1 MDLKELYSS
10 QKENIDFFFKNID
23 LNKTQKL
30 LNLLINC
37 KNNLIFTGVGKSA
50 FIANK
55 IAMTMLSSGTK
66 AIFLPPLDALHGDIG
81 IVTKDD
87 VVLFFSKSGQTEE
100 LLEMITFVKKRN
112 AKTIAVVCNEN
123 SRLAKLSDEFIL
135 LPLKKELC
143 PYNLIPTTS
152 TTLQLIYGDILT
164 VALMENKRFSLNDYA
179 INHPKGAIGKK
190 IFLKVEDLM
199 IKNLDLPICRE
210 DDLIKETLSTLSS
223 KKCGCLLIVDKE
235 KKLKGIF
242 TDGDLRRLIEKE
254 SEKFLFK
261 KMKEI
266 MVKDPIVI
274 NKDELVFDAMKIMQK
289 TKNITALPVL
299 ENSKVIG
306 LLHMH
311 DIVKMGITSL

>member
-1 MDLKELYSS
+1 MDLKDLYSS
-10 QKENIDFFFKNID
+10 QKEYIDFFFKNID

-66 AIFLPPLDALHGDIG
+66 AIFLPALDALHGDIG

-164 VALMENKRFSLNDYA
+164 VALMENKSFSLNDYA